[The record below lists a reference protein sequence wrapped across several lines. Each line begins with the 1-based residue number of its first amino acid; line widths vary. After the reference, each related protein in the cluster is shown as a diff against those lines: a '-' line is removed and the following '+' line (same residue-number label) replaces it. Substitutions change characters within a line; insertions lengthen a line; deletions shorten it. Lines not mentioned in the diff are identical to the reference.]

1 MIFIS
6 FFYKIEND
14 PRIYYGKYYSDDKI
28 FEEHDG
34 LDLIVEDIVL
44 FGLNK
49 FRKQKNFLE
58 LKSNNIYI
66 GILSISDDKI
76 MPINSSQKEINF
88 FNFYYVNNKI
98 YVNGNLVW
106 D

>member
-14 PRIYYGKYYSDDKI
+14 PKIYYGKYYSDKI
-28 FEEHDG
+28 LQDHDG
-34 LDLIVEDIVL
+34 LDLLVEDIVL

-49 FRKQKNFLE
+49 YRKQKNYLE
-58 LKSNNIYI
+58 LKSKDIYI
-66 GILSISDDKI
+66 GILSISENKI
-76 MPINSSQKEINF
+76 VPILSSPKEINC
-88 FNFYYVNNKI
+88 FNFYYNNNKI
-98 YVNGNLVW
+98 YINGNLIW